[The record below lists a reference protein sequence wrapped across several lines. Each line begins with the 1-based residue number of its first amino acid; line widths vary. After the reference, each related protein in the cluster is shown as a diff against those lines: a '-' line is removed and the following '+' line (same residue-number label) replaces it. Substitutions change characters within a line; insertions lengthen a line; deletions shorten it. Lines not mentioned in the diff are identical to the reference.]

1 MQELP
6 NPSIYQRN
14 LLNEDKSKVKEA
26 EKLLSWFK
34 EEVDFQINI
43 FLDKKIEEAN
53 EISDEATILVDEIKR
68 FLSAGGKRVRP
79 AFLYSGYIAAGGRAH
94 AAATFASLSVE
105 FLHTFALIHDDIIDR
120 SDTRRGKTTSHKAFE
135 NIHKSKKYPGDRE
148 HFGLSS
154 AILAGDLAFT
164 FAEEILTS
172 SPFPQ
177 ERLRRARYFFDQ
189 MKFQVITG
197 EYLDVLGS
205 YKKRLTEE
213 EVLNILE
220 YKTAKYTV
228 ERPLQIG
235 AMLAGAEVN
244 VLEAFT
250 AYGIPLGQAFQLQDD
265 ILGVF
270 GDPKKMG
277 KPVGSDIREG
287 KKTVLIAKTYEW
299 ASKGEEKILDR
310 VVGNW
315 DATEKDLS
323 RVKEI
328 IYSVGAYDYSVKL
341 SQRLIDQAKFAI
353 DSAKLNDEGKNY
365 LYAGADYVLNRTS

>member
-14 LLNEDKSKVKEA
+14 PIIEDKSKVKEA

-34 EEVDFQINI
+34 DEVDFQINI
-43 FLDKKIEEAN
+43 FLDKKIEEAK
-53 EISDEATILVDEIKR
+53 EISQEATILVDEVKR
-68 FLSAGGKRVRP
+68 FVSAGGKRVRP

-120 SDTRRGKTTSHKAFE
+120 SDTRRGKPTSHKAFE
-135 NIHKSKKYPGDRE
+135 NIHKSKKYLGDKV

-235 AMLAGAEVN
+235 AMLAGAEVSI
-244 VLEAFT
+244 LEAFT

-270 GDPKKMG
+270 GDSKKIG

-299 ASKGEEKILDR
+299 ASKSEEKILDR

-315 DATEKDLS
+315 VATEKDLS

-328 IYSVGAYDYSVKL
+328 IYSVGAYDYAAKL
-341 SQRLIDQAKFAI
+341 SHRLIDQAKLAI
-353 DSAKLNDEGKNY
+353 DKAKINDEGKNY
-365 LYAGADYVLNRTS
+365 LVAGADYVLNRTS

>member
-6 NPSIYQRN
+6 NPSLYQRD
-14 LLNEDKSKVKEA
+14 LFIEDKFKVKEA

-34 EEVDFQINI
+34 DEVDFQMNI
-43 FLDKKIEEAN
+43 FLDKKIEEAR
-53 EISDEATILVDEIKR
+53 EISEEATILVDEVKR
-68 FLSAGGKRVRP
+68 FVSAGGKRVRP
-79 AFLYSGYIAAGGRAH
+79 AFLYSGYIAAGGKAH
-94 AAATFASLSVE
+94 AAATFASLCVE
-105 FLHTFALIHDDIIDR
+105 FLHTFALIHDDIIDK
-120 SDTRRGKTTSHKAFE
+120 SDTRRGRATSHKAFE
-135 NIHKSKKYPGDRE
+135 NTHKSKKYPGDRE

-189 MKFQVITG
+189 MKFQVISG

-235 AMLAGAEVN
+235 AMLAGAEVDI
-244 VLEAFT
+244 LEAFT

-265 ILGVF
+265 ILGIF
-270 GDPKKMG
+270 GDAEKIG
-277 KPVGSDIREG
+277 KPVGADIREG
-287 KKTVLIAKTYEW
+287 KKTVLITKTYEL
-299 ASKGEEKILDR
+299 ASKREEQLLDR
-310 VVGNW
+310 VVGNFA
-315 DATEKDLS
+315 ATDKDLY

-328 IYSVGAYDYSVKL
+328 IYSVGAYDYAIKL
-341 SQRLIDQAKFAI
+341 SHRLIDQAKTAI
-353 DSAKLNDEGKNY
+353 DKDKYGGEGKEY
-365 LYAGADYVLNRTS
+365 LLVAADYLLNRIS

>member
-6 NPSIYQRN
+6 NPSLYQRN
-14 LLNEDKSKVKEA
+14 LLIDDKFKVKEA

-34 EEVDFQINI
+34 DEVDFQMNI
-43 FLDKKIEEAN
+43 FLDKKVEEAR
-53 EISDEATILVDEIKR
+53 EISEEATILVDEVKR
-68 FLSAGGKRVRP
+68 FVSAGGKRVRP
-79 AFLYSGYIAAGGRAH
+79 AFLYSGYIAAGGKAH
-94 AAATFASLSVE
+94 AAVTLASLCVE

-120 SDTRRGKTTSHKAFE
+120 SDTRRGKPTAHKAFE
-135 NIHKSKKYPGDRE
+135 SLHKSSKFLGDRE

-235 AMLAGAEVN
+235 AVLAGAEVDI
-244 VLEAFT
+244 LEAFT

-265 ILGVF
+265 IFGVF
-270 GDPKKMG
+270 GDAKKMG

-299 ASKGEEKILDR
+299 ASKKEEQLLDR

-315 DATEKDLS
+315 AATDKDLS

-328 IYSVGAYDYSVKL
+328 IYSVGAYDYAIKL
-341 SQRLIDQAKFAI
+341 SHRLIDQAKTAI
-353 DSAKLNDEGKNY
+353 DKDKYAEEGKEY
-365 LYAGADYVLNRTS
+365 LLVAADYLLNRIS

>member
-6 NPSIYQRN
+6 NPSLYQRN
-14 LLNEDKSKVKEA
+14 LLIDDKFKVKEA

-34 EEVDFQINI
+34 DEVDFQMNI
-43 FLDKKIEEAN
+43 FLDKKIEEAR
-53 EISDEATILVDEIKR
+53 EISEEATILVDEVKR
-68 FLSAGGKRVRP
+68 FVFAGGKRVRP
-79 AFLYSGYIAAGGRAH
+79 AFLYSGYIAAGGKAH
-94 AAATFASLSVE
+94 AAVTLASLCVE

-120 SDTRRGKTTSHKAFE
+120 SDTRRGKPTSHKAFE
-135 NIHKSKKYPGDRE
+135 NIHKSKKYLGDRE

-235 AMLAGAEVN
+235 AMLAGAEVAI
-244 VLEAFT
+244 LESFT

-265 ILGVF
+265 ILGIF
-270 GDPKKMG
+270 GDAEKIG
-277 KPVGSDIREG
+277 KPVGADIREG

-299 ASKGEEKILDR
+299 ASKKEEQLLDR

-315 DATEKDLS
+315 AATDKDLS

-328 IYSVGAYDYSVKL
+328 IYSVGAYGYAIKL
-341 SQRLIDQAKFAI
+341 SHRLIDQAKTAI
-353 DSAKLNDEGKNY
+353 DKDKYAGEGKEY
-365 LYAGADYVLNRTS
+365 LLVAADYLLNRIS

>member
-6 NPSIYQRN
+6 NPSLYQRN
-14 LLNEDKSKVKEA
+14 LFIDDKFKVKEA

-34 EEVDFQINI
+34 DEVDFQMNI
-43 FLDKKIEEAN
+43 FLDKKIEEAR
-53 EISDEATILVDEIKR
+53 EISEEATILVDEVKR
-68 FLSAGGKRVRP
+68 FVFAGGKRVRP
-79 AFLYSGYIAAGGRAH
+79 AFLYSGYIAAGGKAH
-94 AAATFASLSVE
+94 AAATFASLCVE

-120 SDTRRGKTTSHKAFE
+120 SDTRRGKPTSHKAFE
-135 NIHKSKKYPGDRE
+135 NIHKSKKYLGDRE

-235 AMLAGAEVN
+235 AMLAGAEVAI
-244 VLEAFT
+244 LESFT

-265 ILGVF
+265 ILGIF
-270 GDPKKMG
+270 GDAEKIG
-277 KPVGSDIREG
+277 KPVGADIREG

-299 ASKGEEKILDR
+299 ASKKEEQLLDR

-315 DATEKDLS
+315 AATDKDLS

-328 IYSVGAYDYSVKL
+328 IYSVGAYGYAIKL
-341 SQRLIDQAKFAI
+341 SHRLIDQAKTAI
-353 DSAKLNDEGKNY
+353 DKDKYVGEGKEY
-365 LYAGADYVLNRTS
+365 LLVAADYLLNRIS